1 MQVIS
6 GGVARSLSILSSA
19 SRLSRSLSRRERK
32 MSVCKGFL
40 TSAYLSPRCFVGFF
54 PQKSILTRTRGLSSF
69 DEMVGVSIMAEKAL
83 QGRRVSPSR
92 RCNVAEGFA
101 VWRRRLAWRRQQA
114 FLKAWRT
121 HEQADEAACAQD
133 VGEEDRWAEKRGN
146 KL

>member
-19 SRLSRSLSRRERK
+19 SRLSRSLSRRRQENVSLQRW
-32 MSVCKGFL
+32 MNFGVP
-40 TSAYLSPRCFVGFF
+40 SPRYFVGFF

-69 DEMVGVSIMAEKAL
+69 DEMVGVSIMADKAM

-114 FLKAWRT
+114 FLRAWRT

-133 VGEEDRWAEKRGN
+133 VGGGGPLGGEKGE
-146 KL
+146 